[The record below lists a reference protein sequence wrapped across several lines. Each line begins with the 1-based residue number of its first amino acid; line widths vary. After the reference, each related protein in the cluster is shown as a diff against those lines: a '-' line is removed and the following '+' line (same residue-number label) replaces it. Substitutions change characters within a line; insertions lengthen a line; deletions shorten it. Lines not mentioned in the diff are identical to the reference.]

1 MSTGL
6 GHHDATDPPVSGVR
20 AARERLGL
28 TQRQVAERM
37 QVPLD
42 TFQNWDRDENRPS
55 DPADL
60 QLLAFVL
67 ETPLDVLYPPDKN
80 PRVARVLREHLPTTV
95 APVVDAEKVEALVA
109 ADAVAPPPDEPI
121 GSPAVVV
128 VGEPDAADR
137 RPRSR
142 RWMALLAACG
152 VLVVAAVLVLVVGRG
167 ESPPVVDHG
176 DARAAEVARQHRAT
190 QTAMRTAADRRD
202 FDRAIV
208 LAEGVQDDR
217 AAARYR
223 TAAATTLVRRAD
235 MAASRGD
242 LPLARARLRKARARY
257 RTAPGASKVNAHIRR
272 IERDRQRRAAARRT
286 REQAAAAAARR
297 QAAAAS
303 GTASSGSAASSE
315 TTTPSTTADQEF
327 GPESTTKQ
335 QPKTERET
343 TVDPGLF

>member
-6 GHHDATDPPVSGVR
+6 GHHDATGPPVSGVR

-28 TQRQVAERM
+28 TQRQVAERI

-109 ADAVAPPPDEPI
+109 ADAVAPPDEPI
-121 GSPAVVV
+121 GSPVV
-128 VGEPDAADR
+128 VGEPDVADR
-137 RPRSR
+137 RPRSH
-142 RWMALLAACG
+142 RWVALLAACG
-152 VLVVAAVLVLVVGRG
+152 VLIVAAVLVLVMGRD

-190 QTAMRTAADRRD
+190 QAAIRTAANRRD

-208 LAEGVQDDR
+208 LAEGVQDER

-223 TAAATTLVRRAD
+223 AAAAMTLVRRAD

-257 RTAPGASKVNAHIRR
+257 RTAPGASKVNAHIHR
-272 IERDRQRRAAARRT
+272 IERDRRRRAAARRA
-286 REQAAAAAARR
+286 RKQAAAAAAARR
-297 QAAAAS
+297 QAAAVS
-303 GTASSGSAASSE
+303 GTASTGSAASSG
-315 TTTPSTTADQEF
+315 TTALSTTSTQQSD
-327 GPESTTKQ
+327 PTPTTKQ
-335 QPKTERET
+335 QPKKDREK